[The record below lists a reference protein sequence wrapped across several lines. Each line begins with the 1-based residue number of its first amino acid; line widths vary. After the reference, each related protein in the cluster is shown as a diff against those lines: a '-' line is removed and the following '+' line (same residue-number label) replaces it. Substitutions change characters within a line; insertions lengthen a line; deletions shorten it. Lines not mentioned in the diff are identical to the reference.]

1 MDTSHSPS
9 TTPFLAPT
17 PSRAAI
23 IGGGFAGLLA
33 AASLSPHFDEITI
46 LERDQV
52 PTTESEARKTVDRLR
67 ESAEGALEYARVR
80 RGVPQFLHCHGWLA
94 GGLRAMNELLPGF
107 TEDAVHA
114 GAVPLEKAR
123 ARTVS
128 ECSLLN
134 TTKRCFCCMLY
145 ELMQEHYG
153 SFSPGGFVYPN
164 RVAGLQSR
172 QCELHSGI

>member
-1 MDTSHSPS
+1 MDNSHSPS
-9 TTPFLAPT
+9 TTPFLAPP
-17 PSRAAI
+17 PSQAAI

-33 AASLSPHFDEITI
+33 AASLSPHFDKITI

-107 TEDAVHA
+107 TEDAVRA

-128 ECSLLN
+128 RCFSLTL
-134 TTKRCFCCMLY
+134 TKRCFCSISCILT
-145 ELMQEHYG
+145 QERIG
-153 SFSPGGFVYPN
+153 SSSHGGFVYPN

-172 QCELHSGI
+172 QCELHGGI